1 MSNVLRNSLFGIL
14 AVGAFGTANA
24 ATVILNN
31 GAPYDYVVHNDNAGS
46 GNSLAL
52 TTKQV
57 ASLVTYSS
65 SDMLDAGA
73 GNGVASVTGIG
84 KAGFSNIL
92 VDPDLN
98 FDVIQFKLEGPN
110 GQDAGTNF
118 DILVT
123 FVGGGTQIF
132 LDQLLPSNSKFDIL
146 AGAGEMISSVAFS
159 DLRTD
164 AGALVNF
171 TALKQVSFDAATG
184 SVPEPSSWAM
194 ILVGFG
200 AIGLASRRRSAA
212 RTQAI

>member
-1 MSNVLRNSLFGIL
+1 MSNALRSSLFAIL
-14 AVGAFGTANA
+14 AVGSFGTANA

-31 GAPYDYVVHNDNAGS
+31 GAPYNYVVHNDNAGS

-52 TTKQV
+52 TTKTV

-84 KAGFSNIL
+84 QAGFSNIL

-98 FDVIQFKLEGPN
+98 FSIIQFKLEGPN
-110 GQDAGTNF
+110 GKDAGTNF

-123 FVGGGTQIF
+123 FVGGGTQTF
-132 LDQLLPSNSKFDIL
+132 LNQLLPSNSKFDIM
-146 AGAGEMISSVAFS
+146 AGAGEAISSVAFS

-171 TALKQVSFDAATG
+171 SALKQVSFDA
-184 SVPEPSSWAM
+184 VPEPASWAM
-194 ILVGFG
+194 MLVGFG
-200 AIGLASRRRSAA
+200 LIGVATRRCAAA
-212 RTQAI
+212 RLQLI